1 MQIDM
6 DILNGARI
14 GNNVN
19 VLSGLFK
26 EGKNVLKSGGKIEV
40 VQKYTSAPTET
51 IEVITTIKRLSELTT
66 L

>member
-26 EGKNVLKSGGKIEV
+26 EGKKVLKSGGKIEV
-40 VQKYTSAPTET
+40 VKKCTNAPTET
-51 IEVITTIKRLSELTT
+51 EVVTTIERLSELTT